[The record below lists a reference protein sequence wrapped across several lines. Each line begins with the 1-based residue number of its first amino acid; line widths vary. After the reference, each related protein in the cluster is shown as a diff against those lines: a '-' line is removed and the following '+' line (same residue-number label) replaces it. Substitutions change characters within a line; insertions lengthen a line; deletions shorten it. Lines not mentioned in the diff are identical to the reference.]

1 MVAFTATFA
10 KIANHAIFQSFSLK
24 LPTLRKQ
31 NAEYKNLVPGFQVG
45 VELFFSGSQRRSGGV
60 LMVSN
65 NGIHQIPSA
74 AEQIAH
80 ILFTDLVLSASTTIL
95 SMSPSVI

>member
-1 MVAFTATFA
+1 MSTQPFI
-10 KIANHAIFQSFSLK
+10 KNIACGRKNGELK
-24 LPTLRKQ
+24 TLT
-31 NAEYKNLVPGFQVG
+31 PGFQVG
-45 VELFFSGSQRRSGGV
+45 GGAFFSGSQRRSGGV

-80 ILFTDLVLSASTTIL
+80 ILFTDLVLSDSTTIAFNL
-95 SMSPSVI
+95 MWEHLCQR